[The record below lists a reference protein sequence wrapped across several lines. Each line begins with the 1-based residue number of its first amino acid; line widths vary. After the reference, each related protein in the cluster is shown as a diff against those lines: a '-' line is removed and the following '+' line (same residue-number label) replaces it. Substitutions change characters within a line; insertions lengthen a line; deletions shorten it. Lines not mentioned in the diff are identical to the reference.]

1 MNYLAREGAEVERIL
16 ENSVTSEA
24 HVGRAFTRPR
34 LRPLIQEDHLG
45 MVNGVGLHANTRNRL
60 KTKSLLILSKLIR
73 IEVPGCRHNRSVS
86 RDPRVEPHRGKRNV
100 SPVAQHTVKSQL
112 TTVSRVRIAANTK
125 LGK

>member
-45 MVNGVGLHANTRNRL
+45 MVNGVGLHANTGN
-60 KTKSLLILSKLIR
+60 KLR
-73 IEVPGCRHNRSVS
+73 QNHY
-86 RDPRVEPHRGKRNV
+86 
-100 SPVAQHTVKSQL
+100 
-112 TTVSRVRIAANTK
+112 
-125 LGK
+125 